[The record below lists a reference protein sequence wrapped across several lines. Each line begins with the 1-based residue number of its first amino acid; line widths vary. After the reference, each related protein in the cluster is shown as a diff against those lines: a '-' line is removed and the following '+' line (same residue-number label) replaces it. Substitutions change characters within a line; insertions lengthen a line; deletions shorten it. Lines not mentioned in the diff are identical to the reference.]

1 MYANFFH
8 PQTLGL
14 GDFYC
19 TFIIMNLSFQTP
31 LYLILLFIVVSFAV
45 SYYLYRYTVPQV
57 TRKKRLILTALRGT
71 ALTFVLLA
79 ICEPIIQIISS
90 RIQKPVIAVLADNS
104 LSMSQTDALGNK
116 EQILSLLVKS
126 DALKEFSS
134 SADVKLFS
142 FSHYV
147 LPLVPESLKING
159 GTTNISSAL
168 QTSLKNIDNLQGIIL
183 LSDGNYTEGSNPL
196 YDAEKSRIPIFT
208 VGIGDTNEQK
218 DISVSKLI
226 ANSIG
231 YVDATIPV
239 DATIKVSGIPA
250 QSVFVS
256 LLEDGK
262 KISEQRI
269 SVSSQNG
276 TTEIPVRFSY
286 TPTSDGVKKLSAIVS
301 SVSAELTSKNNS
313 RSALV
318 KVLKNKLNIVVIAG
332 TLSAD
337 VSAVMQTLNQN
348 KNINAPLFYQI
359 PSGEFKSEKEN
370 ISLQVSM
377 AAADCIILIGFPTAQ
392 TSLSSMNSLM
402 QSIRMRS
409 LPLLFI
415 ASRTLDLQ
423 KVRTMESMFP
433 FTVSSSRI
441 DEQSILPN
449 VFPKTKL
456 HHLLQNESSSWEK
469 LPPVFYSLQTYL
481 SKPESQNLVGVKIQ
495 NVPLNDPLLITRNIA
510 NTKSA
515 AILGYGIHRWKL
527 LASSTNETKN
537 FFDTWFSSLVRWL
550 ATREEDKFIHVDPS
564 KEFYSQG
571 EQIEFSAQVYNQS
584 YQPIDNAD
592 VHLSIDSKQNNQ
604 RYETIFSSLGSGRYE
619 GSIENLPEGE
629 FNYTAVAL
637 NNGDTLGTSGGRI
650 SVGEQS
656 IEFAETKMN
665 KPLMKQMANSSGG
678 EYRDANSFGSLLQNI
693 LQRSGMKP
701 QELKQS
707 KEFELSNLPSFLT
720 IIIILFGIEWLIRK
734 QSGML

>member
-1 MYANFFH
+1 
-8 PQTLGL
+8 
-14 GDFYC
+14 
-19 TFIIMNLSFQTP
+19 MNLSFQTP
-31 LYLILLFIVVSFAV
+31 VYLVLLFVVVSFAV
-45 SYYLYRYTVPQV
+45 SYYLYQHTVPQV
-57 TRKKRLILTALRGT
+57 TRTKRLILTALRGT

-79 ICEPIIQIISS
+79 ICEPIVQIISS
-90 RIQKPVIAVLADNS
+90 KIQKPVIAVLADNS

-116 EQILSLLVKS
+116 EQILSSLVKS
-126 DALKEFSS
+126 DALKEFSA

-142 FSHYV
+142 FSHSV
-147 LPLVPESLKING
+147 SPLERESLKVNG

-231 YVDATIPV
+231 YVDAAIPV

-250 QSVFVS
+250 QSVSVS

-262 KISEQRI
+262 KISEQKI

-276 TTEIPVRFSY
+276 TTEIPVQFSY
-286 TPTSDGVKKLSAIVS
+286 TPTSDGVKKLSAVVS
-301 SVSAELTSKNNS
+301 SVSAELTAKNNS

-318 KVLKNKLNIVVIAG
+318 KVLKNKLNIVVVAG
-332 TLSAD
+332 ALSAD
-337 VSAVMQTLNQN
+337 VSAVMQTLNQD

-359 PSGEFKSEKEN
+359 PNGEFKSEKEN
-370 ISLQVSM
+370 ISLQLSL
-377 AAADCIILIGFPTAQ
+377 AAADCIVLIGFPTAQ
-392 TSLSSMNSLM
+392 TSSNSMNSLS

-415 ASRTLDLQ
+415 ASRILDLQ

-433 FTVSSSRI
+433 FTVSSARI

-456 HHLLQNESSSWEK
+456 HQLLQNESSSWEK
-469 LPPVFYSLQTYL
+469 LPPVFYSLQTFL

-495 NVPLNDPLLITRNIA
+495 NVPLNDPLFVTRNIA

-515 AILGYGIHRWKL
+515 AILGYGIYRWKL
-527 LASSTNETKN
+527 LASSTSETKN

-571 EQIEFSAQVYNQS
+571 EQIEFSAQVYGQS
-584 YQPIDNAD
+584 YQPVDNAD
-592 VHLSIDSKQNNQ
+592 VHLSIRSKQNSQ

-656 IEFAETKMN
+656 VEFAETKMN
-665 KPLMKQMANSSGG
+665 KTLMKQMANLSGG
-678 EYRDANSFGSLLQNI
+678 EYCDANSFGSLLQNI
-693 LQRSGMKP
+693 LHRSGMKP

-707 KEFELSNLPSFLT
+707 KEFELWNLPSFLT
-720 IIIILFGIEWLIRK
+720 IIVILFGIEWLMRK